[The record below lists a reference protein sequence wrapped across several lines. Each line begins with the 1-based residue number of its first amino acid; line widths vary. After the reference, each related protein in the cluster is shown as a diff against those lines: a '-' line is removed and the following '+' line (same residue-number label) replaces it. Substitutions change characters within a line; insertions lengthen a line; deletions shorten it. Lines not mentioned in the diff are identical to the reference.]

1 MTLLQIDNIPTPPII
16 TGDSIR
22 TATEALIQKAQS
34 DPDTFMHDV
43 CSSLIHFGLKVLI
56 AIVVYI
62 VGAWLI
68 KQVGKFLRRLFQRRH
83 TEATLA
89 SFITSLFTITSSI
102 LLVIITVGTLGVD
115 TTSLAA
121 LLAAGGMAV
130 GMALSGT
137 VQNFAGG
144 IMLLIFKPFKVGD
157 YIVAQG
163 SAGTVKAVSIVSTKI
178 QTTDNREIILP
189 NGALSNGDIDNYTV
203 YPLRRIQ
210 WTVSVSYGTDAD
222 ECITLLQKLLHEDP
236 RILDSTT
243 ENAQDPFVALSS
255 LNANDISFI
264 ARAWVKKEDYWD
276 VTFDLNKTIYTELP
290 KAGITFAYPHVDVT
304 LLNQDKQ

>member
-1 MTLLQIDNIPTPPII
+1 MILLQADIPTPPVI
-16 TGDSIR
+16 TGDSLR
-22 TATEALIQKAQS
+22 NATEALIQKVQE
-34 DPDTFMHDV
+34 DPNTFLHDAGQ
-43 CSSLIHFGLKVLI
+43 SLIHFGIKVLI
-56 AIVVYI
+56 AIAVYI
-62 VGAWLI
+62 VGAWII
-68 KQVGKFLRRLFQRRH
+68 KQLGKFLRRLFQRRH

-89 SFITSLFTITSSI
+89 SFITSLFTITSSV
-102 LLVIITVGTLGVD
+102 LLIIVTVGTLGVD

-157 YIVAQG
+157 YIKAQG
-163 SAGTVKAVSIVSTKI
+163 AEGTVKAVSIVSTKI
-178 QTTDNREIILP
+178 QTTDNREIVLP

-203 YPLRRIQ
+203 YPLRRVQ
-210 WTVSVSYGTDAD
+210 WTISVSYGTNAE
-222 ECITLLQKLLHEDP
+222 ECINLLLQLLRSDK
-236 RILDSTT
+236 RILDSST
-243 ENAQDPFVALSS
+243 EGAKDPFAALLS

-264 ARAWVKKEDYWD
+264 VRAWVKKEDYWD

-304 LLNQDKQ
+304 LLNQEKL

>member
-1 MTLLQIDNIPTPPII
+1 MILLQADIPTPPVI
-16 TGDSIR
+16 TGDSLR
-22 TATEALIQKAQS
+22 NATEALIQKVQE
-34 DPDTFMHDV
+34 DPNTFLHDAGQ
-43 CSSLIHFGLKVLI
+43 SLIHFGIKVLI
-56 AIVVYI
+56 AIAVYI
-62 VGAWLI
+62 VGAWII
-68 KQVGKFLRRLFQRRH
+68 KQLGKFLRQLFQRRH

-89 SFITSLFTITSSI
+89 SFITSLFTITSSV
-102 LLVIITVGTLGVD
+102 LLIIVTVGTLGVD

-157 YIVAQG
+157 YIKAQG
-163 SAGTVKAVSIVSTKI
+163 AEGTVKAVSIVSTKI
-178 QTTDNREIILP
+178 QTTDNREIVLP

-210 WTVSVSYGTDAD
+210 WTISVSYGTNAE
-222 ECITLLQKLLHEDP
+222 ECINLLLQLLRSDK
-236 RILDSTT
+236 RILDSST
-243 ENAQDPFVALSS
+243 EGAKDPFAALLS

-264 ARAWVKKEDYWD
+264 LRAWVKKEDYWD

-304 LLNQDKQ
+304 LLNQEKQ

>member
-1 MTLLQIDNIPTPPII
+1 MILLQADIPTPPVI
-16 TGDSIR
+16 TGDSLR
-22 TATEALIQKAQS
+22 NATEALIQKVQE
-34 DPDTFMHDV
+34 DPNTFLHDAGQ
-43 CSSLIHFGLKVLI
+43 SLIHFGIKVLI
-56 AIVVYI
+56 AIAVYL

-68 KQVGKFLRRLFQRRH
+68 RQFGKFLRRLFQRRH

-89 SFITSLFTITSSI
+89 SFITSLFTITSSV
-102 LLVIITVGTLGVD
+102 LLIIVTVGTLGVD

-157 YIVAQG
+157 YIKAQG
-163 SAGTVKAVSIVSTKI
+163 AEGTVKAVSIVSTKI
-178 QTTDNREIILP
+178 QTTDNREIVLP
-189 NGALSNGDIDNYTV
+189 NGSLSNGDIDNYTV
-203 YPLRRIQ
+203 YPLRRVQ
-210 WTVSVSYGTDAD
+210 WTISVSYGTDAE
-222 ECITLLQKLLHEDP
+222 ECIDLLLQLLRNDK
-236 RILDSTT
+236 RILDSST
-243 ENAQDPFVALSS
+243 EGAKDPFVALLS

-264 ARAWVKKEDYWD
+264 ARVWVKTEDYWD

-304 LLNQDKQ
+304 LLNQEKQ

>member
-1 MTLLQIDNIPTPPII
+1 MILLQADIPTPPVI
-16 TGDSIR
+16 TGDSLR
-22 TATEALIQKAQS
+22 NATEALIQKVQE
-34 DPDTFMHDV
+34 DPNTFLHDAGQ
-43 CSSLIHFGLKVLI
+43 SLIHFGIKVLI
-56 AIVVYI
+56 AIAVYL

-68 KQVGKFLRRLFQRRH
+68 RQFGKFLRRLFQRRH

-89 SFITSLFTITSSI
+89 SFITSLFTITSSV
-102 LLVIITVGTLGVD
+102 LLIIVTVGTLGVD

-157 YIVAQG
+157 YIKAQG
-163 SAGTVKAVSIVSTKI
+163 AEGTVKAVSIVSTRI
-178 QTTDNREIILP
+178 QTTDNREIVLP
-189 NGALSNGDIDNYTV
+189 NGSLSNGDIDNYTV
-203 YPLRRIQ
+203 YPLRRVQ
-210 WTVSVSYGTDAD
+210 WTISVSYGTDAE
-222 ECITLLQKLLHEDP
+222 ECIDLLLQLLRNDK
-236 RILDSTT
+236 RILDSST
-243 ENAQDPFVALSS
+243 EGAKDPFVALLS

-264 ARAWVKKEDYWD
+264 ARVWVKTEDYWD

-304 LLNQDKQ
+304 LLNQEKQ

>member
-1 MTLLQIDNIPTPPII
+1 MILLQADIPTPPVI
-16 TGDSIR
+16 TGDSLR
-22 TATEALIQKAQS
+22 NATEALIQKVQE
-34 DPDTFMHDV
+34 DPNTFLHDAGQ
-43 CSSLIHFGLKVLI
+43 SLIHFGIKVLI
-56 AIVVYI
+56 AIAVYI
-62 VGAWLI
+62 VGAWII
-68 KQVGKFLRRLFQRRH
+68 KQLGKFLRRLFQRRH

-89 SFITSLFTITSSI
+89 SFITSLFTITSSV
-102 LLVIITVGTLGVD
+102 LLIIVTVGTLGVD

-157 YIVAQG
+157 YIKAQG
-163 SAGTVKAVSIVSTKI
+163 AEGTVKAVSIVSTKI
-178 QTTDNREIILP
+178 QTTDNREIVLP

-203 YPLRRIQ
+203 YPLRRVQ
-210 WTVSVSYGTDAD
+210 WTISVSYGTNAE
-222 ECITLLQKLLHEDP
+222 ECINLLLQLLRSDK
-236 RILDSTT
+236 RILDSST
-243 ENAQDPFVALSS
+243 EGAKDPFAALLS

-264 ARAWVKKEDYWD
+264 VRAWVKKEDYWD

-304 LLNQDKQ
+304 LLNQEKQ

>member
-1 MTLLQIDNIPTPPII
+1 MILLQADIPTPPVI
-16 TGDSIR
+16 TGDSLR
-22 TATEALIQKAQS
+22 NATEALIQKVQE
-34 DPDTFMHDV
+34 DPNTFLHDAGQ
-43 CSSLIHFGLKVLI
+43 SLIHFGIKVLI
-56 AIVVYI
+56 AIAVYL

-68 KQVGKFLRRLFQRRH
+68 RQFGKFLRRLFQRRH

-89 SFITSLFTITSSI
+89 SFITSLFTITSSV
-102 LLVIITVGTLGVD
+102 LLIIVTVGTLGVD

-157 YIVAQG
+157 YIKAQG
-163 SAGTVKAVSIVSTKI
+163 AEGTVKAVSIVSTKI
-178 QTTDNREIILP
+178 QTTDNREIVLP
-189 NGALSNGDIDNYTV
+189 NGSLSNGDIDNYTV
-203 YPLRRIQ
+203 YPLRRVQ
-210 WTVSVSYGTDAD
+210 WTISVSYGTDAE
-222 ECITLLQKLLHEDP
+222 ECIDLLLQLLRNDK
-236 RILDSTT
+236 RILDSST
-243 ENAQDPFVALSS
+243 ECAKDPFVALLS

-264 ARAWVKKEDYWD
+264 ARVWVKTEDYWD

-304 LLNQDKQ
+304 LLNQEKQ

>member
-1 MTLLQIDNIPTPPII
+1 MILLQADIPTPPVI
-16 TGDSIR
+16 TGDSLR
-22 TATEALIQKAQS
+22 NATEELIQKVQA
-34 DPDTFMHDV
+34 DPNTFLHDAGQ
-43 CSSLIHFGLKVLI
+43 SLIHFGIKVLI
-56 AIVVYI
+56 AIAVYL

-68 KQVGKFLRRLFQRRH
+68 RQFGKFLRRLFQRRH

-89 SFITSLFTITSSI
+89 SFITSLFTITSSV
-102 LLVIITVGTLGVD
+102 LLIIVTVGTLGVD

-157 YIVAQG
+157 YIKAQG
-163 SAGTVKAVSIVSTKI
+163 AEGTVKAVSIVSTKI
-178 QTTDNREIILP
+178 QTTDNREIVLP
-189 NGALSNGDIDNYTV
+189 NGSLSNGDIDNYTV
-203 YPLRRIQ
+203 YPLRRVQ
-210 WTVSVSYGTDAD
+210 WTISVSYGTDAE
-222 ECITLLQKLLHEDP
+222 ECIDLLLQLLRNDK
-236 RILDSTT
+236 RILDSST
-243 ENAQDPFVALSS
+243 EGAKDPFVALLS

-264 ARAWVKKEDYWD
+264 ARVWVKTEDYWD

-304 LLNQDKQ
+304 LLNQEKQ